1 MVTRIDDHR
10 ELRFHL
16 HRRPEMNATAQSIAA
31 AAAMDLREKL
41 RGYWRLRL
49 TFFAVAGICAVLTI
63 VTAVMWPPTYRAGAT
78 ILIEQQEIPQE
89 LVRSAISSFA
99 DQRVQVI
106 SQRVMTTQ
114 NLMTLIDR
122 YNLYPDIRES
132 KPREVLLLEMRNDIS
147 LNMISANVIDPRSGR
162 PTQATIAFTIS
173 YQNRSPALTLK
184 VANELTT
191 LFLNENLASRTQMA
205 EQTTAFFS
213 EEATKQESR
222 IAELDKKLAD
232 YKLKHQNS
240 LPELSQLNMQVS
252 DRTELELHDAE
263 NHIAALD
270 SQLVMLR
277 AQLAQLNPTSQV
289 YSDTG
294 QRVMGVEDRLKA
306 LRSELAGYKA
316 RYAPGHPDI
325 VNTEREIA
333 GLEKEA
339 KEHDDTSD
347 IARQL
352 SEAKAQLS
360 RAQEKYAPA
369 HPDVVRLSHLVGELE
384 KEMAAQPT
392 AGTAQKAQAHADN
405 PVYIQVKG
413 QLDALTVERQS
424 AEAKRDELR
433 TKLDDYERRLAQA
446 PAVERDYRELA
457 RDLESAQLKYQQI
470 RAKQGDVQV
479 SENLETERKGERF
492 TMIEPPLPPE
502 KPISPNR
509 ILILVTG
516 LVLSLG
522 LGLGA
527 AVVKDA
533 LDPSVRGFRDVRQL
547 LSVPPL
553 AAIPTIVTAAEHRA
567 RSRRARY
574 SWAGSFAIL
583 IAGVSIVHLFVR
595 PLDVLWIALT
605 RRFGM

>member
-1 MVTRIDDHR
+1 
-10 ELRFHL
+10 
-16 HRRPEMNATAQSIAA
+16 MNAIAQAVGSAPAIN
-31 AAAMDLREKL
+31 LRE
-41 RGYWRLRL
+41 RIRAYWRLRL
-49 TFFAVAGICAVLTI
+49 TLFAVSGVLAAL
-63 VTAVMWPPTYRAGAT
+63 TAAIAILWPPTYRAGAT
-78 ILIEQQEIPQE
+78 ILIEQQEIPQD

-114 NLMTLIDR
+114 NLMVLIER

-132 KPREVLLLEMRNDIS
+132 KPREVLLQKMRNDIS
-147 LNMISANVIDPRSGR
+147 LKMISADVIDPRSGR

-173 YQNRSPALTLK
+173 YQNRSPELTLK

-213 EEATKQESR
+213 EEASKQEAR

-232 YKLKHQNS
+232 YKQKHQNS
-240 LPELSQLNMQVS
+240 LPELSQLNLQVS
-252 DRTELELHDAE
+252 DRTAQELHDAE
-263 NHIAALD
+263 NRIAAID
-270 SQLVMLR
+270 SQQVLLR

-289 YSDTG
+289 FSDTG
-294 QRVMGVEDRLKA
+294 QRVMGVDDRLKA
-306 LRSELAGYKA
+306 LKSELAGYKA

-339 KEHDDTSD
+339 KEHDDTGD
-347 IARQL
+347 ISRQL

-360 RAQEKYAPA
+360 RAQEKYAPD
-369 HPDVVRLSHLVGELE
+369 HPDVIRLTRLVGELE
-384 KEMAAQPT
+384 KELAAQPS
-392 AGTAQKAQAHADN
+392 AGALSKIQAHADN
-405 PVYIQVKG
+405 PVYIQVQG
-413 QLDALTVERQS
+413 QLDAVSVERVS
-424 AEAKRDELR
+424 AESKRDELQA
-433 TKLDDYERRLAQA
+433 KLEDFERRLAQA

-457 RDLESAQLKYQQI
+457 RDLENAQLKYQQI

-502 KPISPNR
+502 KPVTPNR
-509 ILILVTG
+509 MLIMATG
-516 LVLSLG
+516 LLLSLG
-522 LGLGA
+522 FGLGA
-527 AVVKDA
+527 AVVRDMF
-533 LDPSVRGFRDVRQL
+533 DPSVRGFADVRQL

-553 AAIPTIVTAAEHRA
+553 AAIPTIVTAAER
-567 RSRRARY
+567 RSHTLRLRY
-574 SWAGSFAIL
+574 SWAGSFAVL
-583 IAGVSIVHLFVR
+583 VAGASMVHLFVR
-595 PLDVLWIALT
+595 PLDVLWITLT

>member
-1 MVTRIDDHR
+1 M
-10 ELRFHL
+10 
-16 HRRPEMNATAQSIAA
+16 IA
-31 AAAMDLREKL
+31 
-41 RGYWRLRL
+41 
-49 TFFAVAGICAVLTI
+49 VI
-63 VTAVMWPPTYRAGAT
+63 WPPTFRAGAT

-114 NLMTLIDR
+114 NLMSLIER

-132 KPREVLLLEMRNDIS
+132 KPREVLLQKMRSDIS
-147 LNMISANVIDPRSGR
+147 LKMISADVIDPRSGR

-173 YQNRSPALTLK
+173 YQNRSPDLTLK
-184 VANELTT
+184 VANELST
-191 LFLNENLASRTQMA
+191 LFLNENLTSRTQMA

-213 EEATKQESR
+213 EEAAKQQAH
-222 IAELDKKLAD
+222 INELDKKLAD
-232 YKLKHQNS
+232 FKQKHQES
-240 LPELSQLNMQVS
+240 LPELAQLNEQVS
-252 DRTELELHDAE
+252 DRTGLELHDAE
-263 NHIAALD
+263 NRIAAID
-270 SQLVMLR
+270 SQQILLR

-306 LRSELAGYKA
+306 LRSQLASYKA

-333 GLEKEA
+333 GLEKEGKSEDKA
-339 KEHDDTSD
+339 GD

-352 SEAKAQLS
+352 SEAKAQLA
-360 RAQEKYAPA
+360 RAQEKYSAD
-369 HPDVVRLSHLVGELE
+369 HPDVIRLKHLTEELQ
-384 KEMAAQPT
+384 KELSAQPG
-392 AGTAQKAQAHADN
+392 AGDAQKIQAHADN

-413 QLDALTVERQS
+413 QLDALIVEHQS
-424 AEAKRDELR
+424 AEAKRDELHA
-433 TKLDDYERRLAQA
+433 KLDDFERRLARA

-502 KPISPNR
+502 KPVTPNR
-509 ILILVTG
+509 FLIIVTG
-516 LVLSLG
+516 FVLSFGVGIGITVL
-522 LGLGA
+522 
-527 AVVKDA
+527 KDM
-533 LDPSVRGFRDVRQL
+533 LDPSVRGFADVRSL

-553 AAIPTIVTAAEHRA
+553 AAIPTMVTKSE
-567 RSRRARY
+567 RRARKRRLRL
-574 SWAGSFAIL
+574 SWAGTCGTDNCPRSAWFIF
-583 IAGVSIVHLFVR
+583 LFG
-595 PLDVLWIALT
+595 LWT
-605 RRFGM
+605 SCGSH

>member
-1 MVTRIDDHR
+1 
-10 ELRFHL
+10 
-16 HRRPEMNATAQSIAA
+16 MNAIAQATGSTP
-31 AAAMDLREKL
+31 AMDFRE
-41 RGYWRLRL
+41 RIRAYWRLRL
-49 TFFAVAGICAVLTI
+49 TFSAVAGVLAALTVVI
-63 VTAVMWPPTYRAGAT
+63 AILWPPTYRAGAT
-78 ILIEQQEIPQE
+78 ILIEQQEIPQD

-114 NLMTLIDR
+114 NLMVLIDR

-132 KPREVLLLEMRNDIS
+132 KPREVLLQKMRNDIS
-147 LNMISANVIDPRSGR
+147 LKMISADVIDPRSGR

-173 YQNRSPALTLK
+173 YQNRSPDLTLK

-213 EEATKQESR
+213 EEASKQEAR
-222 IAELDKKLAD
+222 IDELDKKLAD
-232 YKLKHQNS
+232 YKQKHQNS
-240 LPELSQLNMQVS
+240 LPELSQLNLQVS
-252 DRTELELHDAE
+252 DRTALELHDAE
-263 NHIAALD
+263 NRIAALD
-270 SQLVMLR
+270 SQQVLLR

-289 YSDTG
+289 FSDTG
-294 QRVMGVEDRLKA
+294 QRVMGVDDRLKA
-306 LRSELAGYKA
+306 LKSELAGYKA

-347 IARQL
+347 ISRQL
-352 SEAKAQLS
+352 GEAKAQLS
-360 RAQEKYAPA
+360 RAQEKYAPD
-369 HPDVVRLSHLVGELE
+369 HPDVVRLTHLVGELE
-384 KEMAAQPT
+384 KELAAQPS
-392 AGTAQKAQAHADN
+392 AGALLKTQVHADN

-413 QLDALTVERQS
+413 QLDAVTVERES
-424 AEAKRDELR
+424 TEAKRDELQA
-433 TKLDDYERRLAQA
+433 KLDDFERRLAQA

-457 RDLESAQLKYQQI
+457 RDLENAQLKYQQI

-502 KPISPNR
+502 KPVTPNR
-509 ILILVTG
+509 ILIMATG

-522 LGLGA
+522 FGLGA
-527 AVVKDA
+527 AVVKDMF
-533 LDPSVRGFRDVRQL
+533 DPSVRGFGDVRQL
-547 LSVPPL
+547 LNVPPL
-553 AAIPTIVTAAEHRA
+553 AAIPTIVTAAEQ
-567 RSRRARY
+567 RSHTLRLRY

-583 IAGVSIVHLFVR
+583 IAGVSMVHLFVR
-595 PLDVLWIALT
+595 PLDVLWITLS

>member
-1 MVTRIDDHR
+1 MS
-10 ELRFHL
+10 
-16 HRRPEMNATAQSIAA
+16 ATSSAVGAA
-31 AAAMDLREKL
+31 SAMDLRQRL
-41 RGYWRLRL
+41 RNYWRLRL
-49 TFFAVAGICAVLTI
+49 TFFVVAGSLVSLAI
-63 VTAVMWPPTYRAGAT
+63 VSAILWPPTYRTGAT

-114 NLMTLIDR
+114 NLMSLIER
-122 YNLYPDIRES
+122 YKLYPDIRET
-132 KPREVLLLEMRNDIS
+132 KPREVLLQRMRNDIA
-147 LNMISANVIDPRSGR
+147 LKMISADVIDPRSGR

-173 YQNRSPALTLK
+173 YQNRSPDLTLK

-213 EEATKQESR
+213 EEAAKQEAR

-232 YKLKHQNS
+232 YKQKHQDS
-240 LPELSQLNMQVS
+240 LPELAQLNWQVS
-252 DRTELELHDAE
+252 DRTGLELHDAE
-263 NHIAALD
+263 NRIAAID
-270 SQLVMLR
+270 SQEVLLR

-294 QRVMGVEDRLKA
+294 QRVMGVEDRLKS
-306 LRSELAGYKA
+306 LKSQLASYKA

-333 GLEKEA
+333 GLEQEA
-339 KEHDDTSD
+339 KAHDDTSD
-347 IARQL
+347 IARRL
-352 SEAKAQLS
+352 SEAKSQLS
-360 RAQEKYAPA
+360 RAQEKYTPD
-369 HPDVVRLSHLVGELE
+369 HPDVIRLRHLVGELE
-384 KEMAAQPT
+384 TEMAAQP
-392 AGTAQKAQAHADN
+392 AAAAARKIEEHADN

-413 QLDALTVERQS
+413 QLDALTSERAS
-424 AEAKRDELR
+424 AETKRDELR
-433 TKLDDYERRLAQA
+433 AKLDDYERRMARA

-457 RDLESAQLKYQQI
+457 RDLENAQLKYQQI

-479 SENLETERKGERF
+479 SENLEAERKGERF

-502 KPISPNR
+502 KPVSPNR
-509 ILILVTG
+509 MLIVIAG
-516 LVLSLG
+516 FVLSLG
-522 LGLGA
+522 LGLAA
-527 AVVKDA
+527 AVLRDWF
-533 LDPSVRGFRDVRQL
+533 DPSIRGFGEVRQL

-553 AAIPTIVTAAEHRA
+553 AAIPTIVTAAEQRA
-567 RSRRARY
+567 RRQRLRY
-574 SWAGSFAIL
+574 SWAGSCAIL
-583 IAGVSIVHLFVR
+583 IAGVSVVHLYVR
-595 PLDVLWIALT
+595 PLDVLWITLA